1 MAWNTIIIMRP
12 SMWQRLPT
20 MTCKS
25 LYNNTYLSYSK
36 TFGKD
41 HVFSSMTGVHIQSN
55 TYQLD
60 WGIAKNAH
68 ENDQYRELQDGQAN
82 LREIGGQ
89 NRDWNWISMYENL

>member
-1 MAWNTIIIMRP
+1 MPDRRMEHYYNNKAINMAKATNND
-12 SMWQRLPT
+12 L
-20 MTCKS
+20 KS
-25 LYNNTYLSYSK
+25 LYNNTFLSYSK
-36 TFGKD
+36 NFGKRYM
-41 HVFSSMTGVHIQSN
+41 FSSMTGVHIQSN

-89 NRDWNWISMYENL
+89 NGDWNWISM